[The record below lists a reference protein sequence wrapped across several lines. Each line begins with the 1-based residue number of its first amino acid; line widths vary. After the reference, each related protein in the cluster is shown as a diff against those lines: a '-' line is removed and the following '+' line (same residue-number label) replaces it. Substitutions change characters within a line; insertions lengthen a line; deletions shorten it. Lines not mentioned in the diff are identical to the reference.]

1 MYITER
7 SGVGMGAGTSLTY
20 DLGAQQSPLVLAG
33 QFWQAEWSSS
43 GCVFLLGWLGSSPCE
58 GKCCNQSLTF
68 VFGGEKSL
76 EIFKIKVVFFSKYIF
91 FLIV

>member
-1 MYITER
+1 
-7 SGVGMGAGTSLTY
+7 MGAGTNLTY

-58 GKCCNQSLTF
+58 GKCYNQSLTF

-76 EIFKIKVVFFSKYIF
+76 EIFKIKVLFFFFQIF
-91 FLIV
+91 LFLIV